1 MDEYEEMIK
10 EIREKEKIIKER
22 LKEFDDRT
30 SKTMTENEEMTLDEI
45 VARLKKPGVFVKS
58 VTVNETAERDM
69 QEFGSKVF
77 LPYETEEMKKFD
89 KSEDYMFIIK
99 LKYNN
104 DEVELDVYNNTFTLK
119 SKNPDLSFSDIYDS
133 KKNELNEMFNNSKSN
148 ENKDINK
155 EYKI

>member
-1 MDEYEEMIK
+1 
-10 EIREKEKIIKER
+10 
-22 LKEFDDRT
+22 
-30 SKTMTENEEMTLDEI
+30 
-45 VARLKKPGVFVKS
+45 
-58 VTVNETAERDM
+58 
-69 QEFGSKVF
+69 
-77 LPYETEEMKKFD
+77 
-89 KSEDYMFIIK
+89 MFIIK

>member
-10 EIREKEKIIKER
+10 EIREKEKNIKER

-77 LPYETEEMKKFD
+77 LPYETEEMKRFD

>member
-10 EIREKEKIIKER
+10 EIREKEKNIKER

>member
-10 EIREKEKIIKER
+10 EIREKEKNIKER

-58 VTVNETAERDM
+58 VKVNETAERDM

-77 LPYETEEMKKFD
+77 LPYETEEMKRFD

>member
-10 EIREKEKIIKER
+10 EIREKEKNIKER

-77 LPYETEEMKKFD
+77 LPYETEEMKRFD

-119 SKNPDLSFSDIYDS
+119 YKNPDLSFSDIYDS

>member
-10 EIREKEKIIKER
+10 EIREKEKNIKER

-77 LPYETEEMKKFD
+77 LPYETEEMKRFD

-119 SKNPDLSFSDIYDS
+119 SKNPDLSFSDIYD
-133 KKNELNEMFNNSKSN
+133 
-148 ENKDINK
+148 
-155 EYKI
+155 

>member
-119 SKNPDLSFSDIYDS
+119 SKNPDLNFSDIYDS

>member
-10 EIREKEKIIKER
+10 EITEKEKIIKER

-45 VARLKKPGVFVKS
+45 VARLNKPGVFVKS

-69 QEFGSKVF
+69 QEFGSRVY
-77 LPYETEEMKKFD
+77 LPYEIEEMKKYN
-89 KSEDYMFIIK
+89 KSEDYMFVIK
-99 LKYNN
+99 FRYNN

-119 SKNPDLSFSDIYDS
+119 TKNHDLSFSDI
-133 KKNELNEMFNNSKSN
+133 
-148 ENKDINK
+148 
-155 EYKI
+155 